1 MPHRRTLRRSAGSPD
16 TAPLPPR
23 PPRYRFATVDPGL
36 RLERRRNPQR
46 RAKVDAIL
54 ATITDQRQREEY
66 LSTVRAPTGRQLV
79 S

>member
-1 MPHRRTLRRSAGSPD
+1 MPHRRTLRRSTGSPD

-23 PPRYRFATVDPGL
+23 PPRYRFATLDPGL
-36 RLERRRNPQR
+36 RLERRSNPQR

-54 ATITDQRQREEY
+54 ATIADQQQRDEY
-66 LSTVRAPTGRQLV
+66 LSTVRAPAGRQLV